1 LHRRI
6 IRSLK
11 FETDSSIVNICRT
24 AAQARL
30 KSAMD
35 FVKSL
40 RAEHLQSF
48 WFSASTYCF
57 AVVGTF
63 ISLLWATALSKE
75 EADTYRERLEEYRWT
90 LRLSSKSAEIL
101 ERAVSVLT
109 ASTSFLVKAI
119 PEKNMQSEDFHQVTG
134 DPSLGPIEYED
145 FDGSEDWSVGG
156 ERAIGED
163 ISMQLSPTQYSE
175 EQLEF
180 SWTGFDHQGGDGSR
194 DM

>member
-1 LHRRI
+1 
-6 IRSLK
+6 
-11 FETDSSIVNICRT
+11 
-24 AAQARL
+24 
-30 KSAMD
+30 MD
-35 FVKSL
+35 FVKGL

-63 ISLLWATALSKE
+63 ISLLWATALTKE
-75 EADTYRERLEEYRWT
+75 DADLYRERLEEYRWT

-119 PEKNMQSEDFHQVTG
+119 PEKNSPSEDFRTHSG
-134 DPSLGPIEYED
+134 DPSLAAVDFED
-145 FDGSEDWSVGG
+145 FEGSEDWSVGG
-156 ERAIGED
+156 ERQVNED

-175 EQLEF
+175 DQLEY
-180 SWTGFDHQGGDGSR
+180 SWAGFEHQGVDGNH
-194 DM
+194 DMLVCRIPFPHSSY